1 MFNGIILPFAKQDI
15 KDAADWYNTRQK
27 GLGRRFT
34 SEVNSKVNTLKSD
47 PYICPIRYDNLR
59 TAVLDVFPFMIHYII
74 SETEHIIVITAILHT
89 SRNPAIWTGDRDT
102 DNEK

>member
-47 PYICPIRYDNLR
+47 PIF
-59 TAVLDVFPFMIHYII
+59 VQ
-74 SETEHIIVITAILHT
+74 
-89 SRNPAIWTGDRDT
+89 
-102 DNEK
+102 

>member
-1 MFNGIILPFAKQDI
+1 MFNAIILPFAKQDI

-47 PYICPIRYDNLR
+47 PIF
-59 TAVLDVFPFMIHYII
+59 VQ
-74 SETEHIIVITAILHT
+74 
-89 SRNPAIWTGDRDT
+89 
-102 DNEK
+102 